1 MSLKN
6 FVAALFPSTESSRL
20 RTLLENSYTSI
31 EKSILPSLQYDDSAV
46 AKTGLYIT
54 VDRNLKGTFG
64 PDGYKGD
71 LVKYLRNTMV
81 FMLKERSKVLDIYEK
96 SFSKTIET
104 AALDYKK
111 AYLMEYVA
119 GVVFFADYVSKLSYA
134 LTSIAVNDNYK
145 KQGIE
150 DEYVQECTDASH
162 MRIFATMCNVLNT
175 KTSAFGEALDAMKDI
190 SFDVR
195 TDETM
200 QKAYGGKLN
209 PMKMGYMPVVSDIAI
224 IFGEAYN
231 YVYKAIFDYHK
242 DRYEASKMNILYLE
256 RKKAGAS
263 AEELAAIEK
272 QLTYYRAQLQKHEER
287 MEAMKNGA

>member
-20 RTLLENSYTSI
+20 RTLLENSYSTI
-31 EKSILPSLQYDDSAV
+31 EKNILPSLQYEDSV
-46 AKTGLYIT
+46 VEKTGLYIT

-81 FMLKERSKVLDIYEK
+81 FMLKERSKVLDIYER
-96 SFSKTIET
+96 SFSKTVET

-111 AYLMEYVA
+111 AYLMEYVS

-134 LTSIAVNDNYK
+134 LTSLAVNDTYK

-150 DEYVQECTDASH
+150 DEYVKECTDVAM
-162 MRIFATMCNVLNT
+162 MRTFATMCNVLNT
-175 KTSAFGEALDAMKDI
+175 KTSDFGAALDALQDI

-195 TDETM
+195 TDDTM
-200 QKAYGGKLN
+200 QKAYGSKLN

-224 IFGEAYN
+224 LFGELYN
-231 YVYKAIFDYHK
+231 AVYKAIFDYHR
-242 DRYEASKMNILYLE
+242 DRYEASKMNILFLE
-256 RKKAGAS
+256 RQKAGAS
-263 AEELAAIEK
+263 PEELAAIEK
-272 QLTYYRAQLQKHEER
+272 QLLYYRAQLQKHQEK
-287 MEAMKNGA
+287 MEAMKDGA